1 MLKRILAKFRT
12 RASSCIETLRRLH
25 AEQEW
30 LAFRREAHSLKGS
43 SGYIAAWRLHKAA
56 FTLQRVAE
64 ATNEG
69 KPPEMPVEEAM
80 AALEAEIGLVLAE
93 IDKTM
98 GEE

>member
-1 MLKRILAKFRT
+1 MLHHRLGHPQ
-12 RASSCIETLRRLH
+12 LRRLH

-80 AALEAEIGLVLAE
+80 AAVMVGSGA
-93 IDKTM
+93 
-98 GEE
+98 